1 MLTGEYEHSID
12 PKKRLAIPAKLRGK
26 LGDQLVVTRGLDQ
39 CLFVYPLKTWEEIA
53 AKLGT
58 LPVGQEKNRGFVR
71 LLFSSASEVSLDS
84 LGRILVPDS
93 LKAYADLKKD
103 VVIVGAL
110 NRLEIWDKEHWLT
123 FRAAAEKEIGDVAE
137 KLGEL
142 GIY

>member
-84 LGRILVPDS
+84 LGRILVPDN
-93 LKAYADLKKD
+93 LKDYADLKKD

-110 NRLEIWDKEHWLT
+110 NRLEIWDKERWAT
-123 FRAAAEKEIGDVAE
+123 FRASAEKEIGNVAE